1 MGTEIERKFL
11 VASDGWGPADD
22 GALQR
27 QGYIAITS
35 QGNMRVRL
43 EGDEA
48 TLTLKSNQKGL
59 TRKEFTYV
67 IPFEEGE
74 QILDSLCPFVVEKT
88 RYKREFGGHLW
99 EIDVFHGANDGLIC
113 AEVEL
118 ESEEQHVALPA
129 WVGEEVSHD
138 VRYRVAYLA
147 EHPFDGWAP

>member
-11 VASDGWGPADD
+11 VANDDWGPADD
-22 GALQR
+22 GSLQR

-74 QILDSLCPFVVEKT
+74 QILESLCAFVVL
-88 RYKREFGGHLW
+88 R
-99 EIDVFHGANDGLIC
+99 
-113 AEVEL
+113 
-118 ESEEQHVALPA
+118 
-129 WVGEEVSHD
+129 
-138 VRYRVAYLA
+138 
-147 EHPFDGWAP
+147 